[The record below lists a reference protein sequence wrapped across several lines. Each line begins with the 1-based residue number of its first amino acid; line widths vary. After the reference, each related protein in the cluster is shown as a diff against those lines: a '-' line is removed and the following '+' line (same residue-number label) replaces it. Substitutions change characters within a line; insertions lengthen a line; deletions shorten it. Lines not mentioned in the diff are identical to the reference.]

1 MLRPWPIRW
10 ECETNMTDTCIMTG
24 SRKDLES
31 ARKRIAR
38 VISHT
43 SSLIVDAGGL
53 WLTTDCIAH
62 DMSAIRRQVTA

>member
-1 MLRPWPIRW
+1 MI
-10 ECETNMTDTCIMTG
+10 EKCILTG
-24 SRKDLES
+24 SRKALES

-38 VISHT
+38 THISHT

-62 DMSAIRRQVTA
+62 DTAAIKRTK